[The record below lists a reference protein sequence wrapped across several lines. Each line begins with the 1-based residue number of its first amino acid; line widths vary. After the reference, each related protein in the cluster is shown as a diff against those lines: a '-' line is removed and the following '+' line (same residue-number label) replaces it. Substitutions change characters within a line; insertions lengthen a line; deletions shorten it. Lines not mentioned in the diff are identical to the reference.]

1 MINYKKYIVFIMENN
16 NIENYYNKID
26 KPIINNYINDVN
38 FKNLLSLSTITDLY
52 LFKKKKKNEWI
63 LKDKRKILQECNNKR
78 KKTIKEVSTSLN
90 TLFKNNSSNLT
101 KEIKIKN
108 ENLFN
113 KIENIDSLIETIE
126 KTYPILYDNF
136 IEIYSN

>member
-1 MINYKKYIVFIMENN
+1 MENN
-16 NIENYYNKID
+16 NIETYYKNID
-26 KPIINNYINDVN
+26 KPVIDNCINNLNL
-38 FKNLLSLSTITDLY
+38 KNLLALSTITDLY
-52 LFKKKKKNEWI
+52 LFTKKKKNEWK
-63 LKDKRKILQECNNKR
+63 LKDKRELLKECDIKR

-90 TLFKNNSSNLT
+90 VLFKNKSLNLV

-108 ENLFN
+108 NTLLN

-126 KTYPILYDNF
+126 KNYPILSDEY

>member
-1 MINYKKYIVFIMENN
+1 MENY

-63 LKDKRKILQECNNKR
+63 LKDKRRILQECNNKR

>member
-1 MINYKKYIVFIMENN
+1 MESS
-16 NIENYYNKID
+16 NIETYYKNID
-26 KPIINNYINDVN
+26 KPVIDNCVN
-38 FKNLLSLSTITDLY
+38 KLNLKNLLALSTITDLY
-52 LFKKKKKNEWI
+52 LFTKKKKNEWK
-63 LKDKRKILQECNNKR
+63 LKDKRELLKECDVKR

-90 TLFKNNSSNLT
+90 VLSKNKSTNLV

-108 ENLFN
+108 DTLLN

-126 KTYPILYDNF
+126 KNYPTMSDEY

>member
-1 MINYKKYIVFIMENN
+1 MENNNN
-16 NIENYYNKID
+16 NIENYYKNID
-26 KPIINNYINDVN
+26 KPVIDNCVNNLNL
-38 FKNLLSLSTITDLY
+38 KNLLALSTITDLY
-52 LFKKKKKNEWI
+52 LFTKKKKNEWK
-63 LKDKRKILQECNNKR
+63 LKDKRELLKECDIKR

-90 TLFKNNSSNLT
+90 VLSKNKSTNLV

-108 ENLFN
+108 DTLLN

-126 KTYPILYDNF
+126 KSYPTMSDEY

>member
-1 MINYKKYIVFIMENN
+1 MENY
-16 NIENYYNKID
+16 NIENYYKNID
-26 KPIINNYINDVN
+26 KPVIDKCVN
-38 FKNLLSLSTITDLY
+38 TLNLKNLLALSTITDLY
-52 LFKKKKKNEWI
+52 LFTKKKKNEWK
-63 LKDKRKILQECNNKR
+63 LKDKRKLLKECDMKR

-90 TLFKNNSSNLT
+90 VLSKNKSSNLV

-108 ENLFN
+108 DTLLD

-126 KTYPILYDNF
+126 KTYPTMSDEF